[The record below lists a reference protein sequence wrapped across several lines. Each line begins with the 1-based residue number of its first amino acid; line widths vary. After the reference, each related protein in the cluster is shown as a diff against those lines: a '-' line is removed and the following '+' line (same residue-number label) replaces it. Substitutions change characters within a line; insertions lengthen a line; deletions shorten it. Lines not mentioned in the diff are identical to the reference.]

1 MWNCC
6 HKQTINCTHESTG
19 ENCSQIY
26 FLFSYKEK
34 VIIIYTVEKIV
45 EKVLYS
51 NSTNFVEIK
60 YLNRVKKE
68 LKNVK
73 YNIYEPFIG
82 ATKIILY
89 NKMPNIKIYEIVS
102 SNDLRH
108 QDILGTL
115 YSLNISDEMF
125 GDVVIWNNR
134 YFIIILSS
142 IDNYIKSNL
151 TSIKNSKVDLIEKN
165 PYYLKDYKQE
175 YEEYIIIVPSIR
187 VDVIVSKIINS
198 SRSNALEKIKNG
210 DIYLNYELLTK
221 PTYMLKEND
230 IFSIRKY
237 GKYKFLGE
245 INKTKKGSL
254 VIKYLKYV

>member
-1 MWNCC
+1 M
-6 HKQTINCTHESTG
+6 
-19 ENCSQIY
+19 
-26 FLFSYKEK
+26 
-34 VIIIYTVEKIV
+34 IIIYTVEKIV

-73 YNIYEPFIG
+73 YNIYEPFVG

-89 NKMPNIKIYEIVS
+89 NKMPNIKIYEIIS

-151 TSIKNSKVDLIEKN
+151 TSIKNSKVDLIERD

-175 YEEYIIIVPSIR
+175 YEECIIIVPSIR

-245 INKTKKGSL
+245 INRTKKGSL
-254 VIKYLKYV
+254 VVKYLKYV

>member
-1 MWNCC
+1 M
-6 HKQTINCTHESTG
+6 
-19 ENCSQIY
+19 
-26 FLFSYKEK
+26 
-34 VIIIYTVEKIV
+34 IIIYTVEKIV

-73 YNIYEPFIG
+73 YNIYEPFSG

-89 NKMPNIKIYEIVS
+89 NKIPNIKIYEIIS
-102 SNDLRH
+102 NNDLRH

-151 TSIKNSKVDLIEKN
+151 TSIKNSKVDLIEKD

-175 YEEYIIIVPSIR
+175 YEECIIIVPSIR
-187 VDVIVSKIINS
+187 VDAIVSKIINS

>member
-1 MWNCC
+1 M
-6 HKQTINCTHESTG
+6 
-19 ENCSQIY
+19 
-26 FLFSYKEK
+26 
-34 VIIIYTVEKIV
+34 IIIYTVEKIV

-82 ATKIILY
+82 ATKVILY

-151 TSIKNSKVDLIEKN
+151 MSIRNSKVELIERD
-165 PYYLKDYKQE
+165 PYYLRNYKQE
-175 YEEYIIIVPSIR
+175 YEECIIIVPSIR

>member
-1 MWNCC
+1 M
-6 HKQTINCTHESTG
+6 
-19 ENCSQIY
+19 
-26 FLFSYKEK
+26 
-34 VIIIYTVEKIV
+34 IIIYTVEKIV

-73 YNIYEPFIG
+73 YNIYEPFSG

-89 NKMPNIKIYEIVS
+89 NKMPNIKIYEIIS
-102 SNDLRH
+102 NNDLRH

-151 TSIKNSKVDLIEKN
+151 TSIKNSKVDLIERD

-175 YEEYIIIVPSIR
+175 YEECIIIVPSIR

-245 INKTKKGSL
+245 INRTKKGSL

>member
-1 MWNCC
+1 M
-6 HKQTINCTHESTG
+6 
-19 ENCSQIY
+19 
-26 FLFSYKEK
+26 
-34 VIIIYTVEKIV
+34 IIIYTVEKIV

-60 YLNRVKKE
+60 YLNRLKKE
-68 LKNVK
+68 LKNIK
-73 YNIYEPFIG
+73 YNIYEPFSG
-82 ATKIILY
+82 ATKVILY
-89 NKMPNIKIYEIVS
+89 NKMPNIKIYEIIS

-151 TSIKNSKVDLIEKN
+151 ISIRNSKVDLIEKN

-175 YEEYIIIVPSIR
+175 YEECIIIVPSIR

-237 GKYKFLGE
+237 GKYKFNGI
-245 INKTKKGSL
+245 INETKKGNIIVNIS
-254 VIKYLKYV
+254 KYV

>member
-1 MWNCC
+1 M
-6 HKQTINCTHESTG
+6 
-19 ENCSQIY
+19 
-26 FLFSYKEK
+26 
-34 VIIIYTVEKIV
+34 IIIYTVEKIV

-82 ATKIILY
+82 ATKVILY

-151 TSIKNSKVDLIEKN
+151 ASIRNSKVDLIEKD

-175 YEEYIIIVPSIR
+175 YEECIIIVPSIR

-198 SRSNALEKIKNG
+198 SRSSALEKIKNG

-245 INKTKKGSL
+245 INRTKKGSL
-254 VIKYLKYV
+254 VVKYLKYV

>member
-1 MWNCC
+1 M
-6 HKQTINCTHESTG
+6 
-19 ENCSQIY
+19 
-26 FLFSYKEK
+26 
-34 VIIIYTVEKIV
+34 IIIYTVEKIV

-82 ATKIILY
+82 ATKVILY

-151 TSIKNSKVDLIEKN
+151 TSIKNSKVDLIEKD

-175 YEEYIIIVPSIR
+175 YEEFNIIVPSIR
-187 VDVIVSKIINS
+187 VDVVVSKIINS

-237 GKYKFLGE
+237 GKYKFNGI
-245 INKTKKGSL
+245 INETKKGNIIVNIS
-254 VIKYLKYV
+254 KYV

>member
-1 MWNCC
+1 M
-6 HKQTINCTHESTG
+6 
-19 ENCSQIY
+19 
-26 FLFSYKEK
+26 
-34 VIIIYTVEKIV
+34 IIIYTVEKIV

-68 LKNVK
+68 LKNIK
-73 YNIYEPFIG
+73 YNIYEPFNG

-89 NKMPNIKIYEIVS
+89 NKMPNIKIYEIIS

-151 TSIKNSKVDLIEKN
+151 TSIKNSKVDLIEKD
-165 PYYLKDYKQE
+165 PYYLKNYKQE
-175 YEEYIIIVPSIR
+175 YEEFNIIVPSVR

-237 GKYKFLGE
+237 GKYKFNGI
-245 INKTKKGSL
+245 INETKKGNIIVNIS
-254 VIKYLKYV
+254 KYV

>member
-1 MWNCC
+1 M
-6 HKQTINCTHESTG
+6 
-19 ENCSQIY
+19 
-26 FLFSYKEK
+26 
-34 VIIIYTVEKIV
+34 IIIYTVEKIV

-60 YLNRVKKE
+60 YLNRLKKE
-68 LKNVK
+68 LKNIK
-73 YNIYEPFIG
+73 YNIYEPFSG
-82 ATKIILY
+82 ATKVILY
-89 NKMPNIKIYEIVS
+89 NKMPNIKIYEIIS

-151 TSIKNSKVDLIEKN
+151 TSIRNSKVDLIEKD
-165 PYYLKDYKQE
+165 PYYLRDYKQE
-175 YEEYIIIVPSIR
+175 YEECIIIVPSIR

-245 INKTKKGSL
+245 INRTKKGSL

>member
-1 MWNCC
+1 M
-6 HKQTINCTHESTG
+6 
-19 ENCSQIY
+19 
-26 FLFSYKEK
+26 
-34 VIIIYTVEKIV
+34 IIIYTVEKIV

-73 YNIYEPFIG
+73 YNIYEPFVG
-82 ATKIILY
+82 ATKVILY
-89 NKMPNIKIYEIVS
+89 NKMPNIKIYEIIS

-151 TSIKNSKVDLIEKN
+151 TSIRNSKVDLIEKD
-165 PYYLKDYKQE
+165 PYYLRDYKQE
-175 YEEYIIIVPSIR
+175 YEECIIIVPSIR

-245 INKTKKGSL
+245 INRTKKGSL

>member
-1 MWNCC
+1 M
-6 HKQTINCTHESTG
+6 
-19 ENCSQIY
+19 
-26 FLFSYKEK
+26 
-34 VIIIYTVEKIV
+34 IIIYTVEKIV

-73 YNIYEPFIG
+73 YNIYEPFSG

-89 NKMPNIKIYEIVS
+89 NKMPNIKIYEIIS

-151 TSIKNSKVDLIEKN
+151 TSIKNSKVDLIEKDT
-165 PYYLKDYKQE
+165 YYLKDYKQE
-175 YEEYIIIVPSIR
+175 YEEFNIIVPSIR

-198 SRSNALEKIKNG
+198 SRSNAFEKIKNG

-221 PTYMLKEND
+221 PIYMLKEND

-237 GKYKFLGE
+237 GKYKFNGI
-245 INKTKKGSL
+245 INETKKGNIIVNIS
-254 VIKYLKYV
+254 KYV

>member
-1 MWNCC
+1 M
-6 HKQTINCTHESTG
+6 
-19 ENCSQIY
+19 
-26 FLFSYKEK
+26 
-34 VIIIYTVEKIV
+34 IIIYTVEKIV

-89 NKMPNIKIYEIVS
+89 NKMPNIKIYEIIS
-102 SNDLRH
+102 NNDLRH

-151 TSIKNSKVDLIEKN
+151 TSIKNSKVDLIEKD

-175 YEEYIIIVPSIR
+175 YEECIIIVPSIR

-198 SRSNALEKIKNG
+198 SRSNAFEKIKNG

-245 INKTKKGSL
+245 INRTKKESL
-254 VIKYLKYV
+254 VVKYLKYV

>member
-1 MWNCC
+1 M
-6 HKQTINCTHESTG
+6 
-19 ENCSQIY
+19 
-26 FLFSYKEK
+26 
-34 VIIIYTVEKIV
+34 IIIYTVEKIV

-102 SNDLRH
+102 NNDLRH

-151 TSIKNSKVDLIEKN
+151 TSIKNSKVDLIERN

-175 YEEYIIIVPSIR
+175 YEECIIIVPSIR

>member
-1 MWNCC
+1 M
-6 HKQTINCTHESTG
+6 
-19 ENCSQIY
+19 
-26 FLFSYKEK
+26 
-34 VIIIYTVEKIV
+34 IIIYKVEKIV

-60 YLNRVKKE
+60 YLNRLKKE
-68 LKNVK
+68 LKNIK
-73 YNIYEPFIG
+73 YNIYEPFNG

-142 IDNYIKSNL
+142 IDNYIKYNL
-151 TSIKNSKVDLIEKN
+151 ISIRNSKVDLIEKDT
-165 PYYLKDYKQE
+165 YYLKNYKQE
-175 YEEYIIIVPSIR
+175 YEEFNIIVPSIR

-237 GKYKFLGE
+237 GKYKFNGI
-245 INKTKKGSL
+245 INETKKGNIIVNIS
-254 VIKYLKYV
+254 KYV

>member
-1 MWNCC
+1 M
-6 HKQTINCTHESTG
+6 
-19 ENCSQIY
+19 
-26 FLFSYKEK
+26 
-34 VIIIYTVEKIV
+34 IIIYTVEKIV

-151 TSIKNSKVDLIEKN
+151 ITIRNSKVELIEKN
-165 PYYLKDYKQE
+165 PYYLRNYKQE
-175 YEEYIIIVPSIR
+175 YEEFNIIVPSIR

-210 DIYLNYELLTK
+210 DIYLDYELLTK

-237 GKYKFLGE
+237 GKYKFNGI
-245 INKTKKGSL
+245 INETKKGNIIVNIS
-254 VIKYLKYV
+254 KYV

>member
-1 MWNCC
+1 M
-6 HKQTINCTHESTG
+6 
-19 ENCSQIY
+19 
-26 FLFSYKEK
+26 
-34 VIIIYTVEKIV
+34 IIIYTVEKIV

-60 YLNRVKKE
+60 YLNKVKKE
-68 LKNVK
+68 LKNIK
-73 YNIYEPFIG
+73 YNIYEPFVG
-82 ATKIILY
+82 ATKVILY
-89 NKMPNIKIYEIVS
+89 NKMPNVKIYEIVS

-151 TSIKNSKVDLIEKN
+151 ISIRNSKVDLIEKD
-165 PYYLKDYKQE
+165 PYYLKNYKQE
-175 YEEYIIIVPSIR
+175 YEEFNIIVPSIR

-237 GKYKFLGE
+237 GKYKFNGI
-245 INKTKKGSL
+245 INETKKGNII
-254 VIKYLKYV
+254 VNILKYV

>member
-1 MWNCC
+1 M
-6 HKQTINCTHESTG
+6 
-19 ENCSQIY
+19 
-26 FLFSYKEK
+26 
-34 VIIIYTVEKIV
+34 IIIYTVEKIV

-73 YNIYEPFIG
+73 YNIYEPFSG
-82 ATKIILY
+82 ATKVILY

-151 TSIKNSKVDLIEKN
+151 TSIKNSKVDLIERD

-175 YEEYIIIVPSIR
+175 YEECIIIVPSIR

-245 INKTKKGSL
+245 INRTKKGSL

>member
-1 MWNCC
+1 M
-6 HKQTINCTHESTG
+6 
-19 ENCSQIY
+19 
-26 FLFSYKEK
+26 
-34 VIIIYTVEKIV
+34 IIIYTVEKIV

-73 YNIYEPFIG
+73 YNIYEPFVG
-82 ATKIILY
+82 ATKVILY
-89 NKMPNIKIYEIVS
+89 NKMPNIKIYEIIS

-151 TSIKNSKVDLIEKN
+151 TSIKNSKVDLIERD

-175 YEEYIIIVPSIR
+175 YEECIIIVPSIR

-245 INKTKKGSL
+245 INRTKKGSL
-254 VIKYLKYV
+254 VVKYLKYV

>member
-1 MWNCC
+1 M
-6 HKQTINCTHESTG
+6 
-19 ENCSQIY
+19 
-26 FLFSYKEK
+26 
-34 VIIIYTVEKIV
+34 IIIYTVEKIV

-73 YNIYEPFIG
+73 YNIYEPFSG
-82 ATKIILY
+82 ATKVILY
-89 NKMPNIKIYEIVS
+89 NKMPNIKIYEIIS

-151 TSIKNSKVDLIEKN
+151 TSIKNSKVDLIERN

-175 YEEYIIIVPSIR
+175 YEECIIIVPSIR

-237 GKYKFLGE
+237 GKYKFNGI
-245 INKTKKGSL
+245 INETKKGNIIVNIS
-254 VIKYLKYV
+254 KYV

>member
-1 MWNCC
+1 M
-6 HKQTINCTHESTG
+6 
-19 ENCSQIY
+19 
-26 FLFSYKEK
+26 
-34 VIIIYTVEKIV
+34 IIIYTVEKIV

-73 YNIYEPFIG
+73 YNIYEPFSG

-89 NKMPNIKIYEIVS
+89 NKMPNIKIYEIIS
-102 SNDLRH
+102 NNDLRH

-151 TSIKNSKVDLIEKN
+151 TSIKNSKVDLIEKD

-175 YEEYIIIVPSIR
+175 YEECIIIVPSIR

-210 DIYLNYELLTK
+210 DIYLNYELSTK

-245 INKTKKGSL
+245 INRTKKGSL
-254 VIKYLKYV
+254 VVKYLKYV

>member
-1 MWNCC
+1 M
-6 HKQTINCTHESTG
+6 
-19 ENCSQIY
+19 
-26 FLFSYKEK
+26 
-34 VIIIYTVEKIV
+34 IIIYTVEKIV

-68 LKNVK
+68 LKNIK
-73 YNIYEPFIG
+73 YNIYEPFVG
-82 ATKIILY
+82 ATKVILY
-89 NKMPNIKIYEIVS
+89 NKMPNVKIYEIVS

-151 TSIKNSKVDLIEKN
+151 ASIRNSKVDLIERD

-175 YEEYIIIVPSIR
+175 YEECIIIVPSIR

-237 GKYKFLGE
+237 GKYKVLGE
-245 INKTKKGSL
+245 INRTKKGSL

>member
-1 MWNCC
+1 MPFFD
-6 HKQTINCTHESTG
+6 I
-19 ENCSQIY
+19 II
-26 FLFSYKEK
+26 LVR

-51 NSTNFVEIK
+51 NSTSFVEIK

-82 ATKIILY
+82 ATKVILY
-89 NKMPNIKIYEIVS
+89 NKMPNIKIYEIIS

-125 GDVVIWNNR
+125 GDVVILNNR

-151 TSIKNSKVDLIEKN
+151 ISIRNSKVDLIEKD

-175 YEEYIIIVPSIR
+175 YEEFNIIVPSIR

-237 GKYKFLGE
+237 GKYKFNGI
-245 INKTKKGSL
+245 INETKKGNIIVNIS
-254 VIKYLKYV
+254 KYV

>member
-1 MWNCC
+1 M
-6 HKQTINCTHESTG
+6 
-19 ENCSQIY
+19 
-26 FLFSYKEK
+26 
-34 VIIIYTVEKIV
+34 IIIYTVEKIV

-82 ATKIILY
+82 ATKVILY

-175 YEEYIIIVPSIR
+175 YEEFNIIVPSIR

-245 INKTKKGSL
+245 MNKTKKGSL

>member
-1 MWNCC
+1 M
-6 HKQTINCTHESTG
+6 
-19 ENCSQIY
+19 
-26 FLFSYKEK
+26 
-34 VIIIYTVEKIV
+34 IIIYTVEKIV

-89 NKMPNIKIYEIVS
+89 NKMPNIKIYEIIS
-102 SNDLRH
+102 NNDLRH

-151 TSIKNSKVDLIEKN
+151 TSIKNSKVDLIEKD

-175 YEEYIIIVPSIR
+175 YEECVIIVPSIR

-198 SRSNALEKIKNG
+198 SRSNAFEKIKNG

-245 INKTKKGSL
+245 INRTKKESL
-254 VIKYLKYV
+254 VVKYLKYV

>member
-1 MWNCC
+1 M
-6 HKQTINCTHESTG
+6 
-19 ENCSQIY
+19 
-26 FLFSYKEK
+26 
-34 VIIIYTVEKIV
+34 IIIYTVEKIV

-51 NSTNFVEIK
+51 NNTNFVEIK

-68 LKNVK
+68 LKNIK

-89 NKMPNIKIYEIVS
+89 NKMPNIKIYEIIS

-151 TSIKNSKVDLIEKN
+151 TSIRNSKVELIEKD

-175 YEEYIIIVPSIR
+175 YEECIIIVPSIR

-230 IFSIRKY
+230 IFSIKKY

-245 INKTKKGSL
+245 INRTKKGSL

>member
-1 MWNCC
+1 M
-6 HKQTINCTHESTG
+6 
-19 ENCSQIY
+19 
-26 FLFSYKEK
+26 L
-34 VIIIYTVEKIV
+34 IIYTVEKIV

-73 YNIYEPFIG
+73 YNIYEPFVG

-89 NKMPNIKIYEIVS
+89 NKMPNIKIYEIIS

-151 TSIKNSKVDLIEKN
+151 TSIKNSKVDLIERD

-175 YEEYIIIVPSIR
+175 YEECIIIVPSIR

-245 INKTKKGSL
+245 INRTKKGSL
-254 VIKYLKYV
+254 VVKYLKYV

>member
-1 MWNCC
+1 M
-6 HKQTINCTHESTG
+6 
-19 ENCSQIY
+19 
-26 FLFSYKEK
+26 
-34 VIIIYTVEKIV
+34 IIIYTLEKIV
-45 EKVLYS
+45 EKLLYS

-73 YNIYEPFIG
+73 YNIYEPFSG

-89 NKMPNIKIYEIVS
+89 NKMPNIKIYEIIS
-102 SNDLRH
+102 NNDLRH

-151 TSIKNSKVDLIEKN
+151 TSIKNSKVDLIEKD

-175 YEEYIIIVPSIR
+175 YEECIIIVPSIR

-245 INKTKKGSL
+245 INRTKKGSL
-254 VIKYLKYV
+254 VVKYLKYV

>member
-1 MWNCC
+1 M
-6 HKQTINCTHESTG
+6 
-19 ENCSQIY
+19 
-26 FLFSYKEK
+26 
-34 VIIIYTVEKIV
+34 IIIYTVEKIV

-73 YNIYEPFIG
+73 YNIYEPFSG

-89 NKMPNIKIYEIVS
+89 NKMPNIKIYEIIS
-102 SNDLRH
+102 NNDLRH

-151 TSIKNSKVDLIEKN
+151 TSIKNSKVDLIEKD

-175 YEEYIIIVPSIR
+175 YEECIIIVPSIR

-245 INKTKKGSL
+245 INRTKKGSL
-254 VIKYLKYV
+254 VVKYLKYV

>member
-1 MWNCC
+1 M
-6 HKQTINCTHESTG
+6 
-19 ENCSQIY
+19 
-26 FLFSYKEK
+26 
-34 VIIIYTVEKIV
+34 IIIYTVEKIV

-82 ATKIILY
+82 ATKVILY

-151 TSIKNSKVDLIEKN
+151 TSIKNSKVDLIEKD

-198 SRSNALEKIKNG
+198 SRSNALEKIKND

-245 INKTKKGSL
+245 INRTKKGSL
-254 VIKYLKYV
+254 VVKYLKYV

>member
-1 MWNCC
+1 M
-6 HKQTINCTHESTG
+6 
-19 ENCSQIY
+19 
-26 FLFSYKEK
+26 
-34 VIIIYTVEKIV
+34 IIIYTVEKIV

-73 YNIYEPFIG
+73 YNIYELFSG

-89 NKMPNIKIYEIVS
+89 NKMPNIKIYEIIS
-102 SNDLRH
+102 NNDLRH

-175 YEEYIIIVPSIR
+175 YEEFNIIVPSIR

>member
-1 MWNCC
+1 M
-6 HKQTINCTHESTG
+6 
-19 ENCSQIY
+19 
-26 FLFSYKEK
+26 
-34 VIIIYTVEKIV
+34 IIIYTVEKIV

-68 LKNVK
+68 LKNIK

-151 TSIKNSKVDLIEKN
+151 TSIRNSKVELIEKD

-175 YEEYIIIVPSIR
+175 YEECIIIVPSIR

-237 GKYKFLGE
+237 GKYKFNGI
-245 INKTKKGSL
+245 INETKKGNIIVNIS
-254 VIKYLKYV
+254 KYV

>member
-1 MWNCC
+1 M
-6 HKQTINCTHESTG
+6 
-19 ENCSQIY
+19 
-26 FLFSYKEK
+26 
-34 VIIIYTVEKIV
+34 IIIYTVEKIV

-89 NKMPNIKIYEIVS
+89 NKMPNIKIYEIIS
-102 SNDLRH
+102 NNDLRH

-151 TSIKNSKVDLIEKN
+151 TSIKNSKVDLIEKD

-175 YEEYIIIVPSIR
+175 YEECIIIVPSIR

-210 DIYLNYELLTK
+210 VIYLNYELLTK

-237 GKYKFLGE
+237 GKYKFNGI
-245 INKTKKGSL
+245 INETKKGNIIVNIS
-254 VIKYLKYV
+254 KYV

>member
-1 MWNCC
+1 M
-6 HKQTINCTHESTG
+6 
-19 ENCSQIY
+19 
-26 FLFSYKEK
+26 
-34 VIIIYTVEKIV
+34 IIIYTVEKIV

-73 YNIYEPFIG
+73 YNIYEPFSG
-82 ATKIILY
+82 ATKVILY

-125 GDVVIWNNR
+125 GDVVIWNKR

-151 TSIKNSKVDLIEKN
+151 TSIRNSKVELIEKD

-175 YEEYIIIVPSIR
+175 YEECIIIVPSIR

-237 GKYKFLGE
+237 GKYKFNGI
-245 INKTKKGSL
+245 INETKKGNIIVNIS
-254 VIKYLKYV
+254 KYV

>member
-1 MWNCC
+1 M
-6 HKQTINCTHESTG
+6 
-19 ENCSQIY
+19 
-26 FLFSYKEK
+26 
-34 VIIIYTVEKIV
+34 IIIYTVEKIV

-151 TSIKNSKVDLIEKN
+151 MSIRNSKVELIEKD

-175 YEEYIIIVPSIR
+175 YEEYIIIVPSTR

>member
-1 MWNCC
+1 M
-6 HKQTINCTHESTG
+6 
-19 ENCSQIY
+19 
-26 FLFSYKEK
+26 
-34 VIIIYTVEKIV
+34 IIIYTVEKIV

-73 YNIYEPFIG
+73 YNIYEPFSG

-89 NKMPNIKIYEIVS
+89 NKMPNIKIYEIIS
-102 SNDLRH
+102 NNDLRH

-151 TSIKNSKVDLIEKN
+151 MSIRNSKVDLIERD
-165 PYYLKDYKQE
+165 PYYLRNYKQE
-175 YEEYIIIVPSIR
+175 YEECFIIVPSIR

>member
-1 MWNCC
+1 M
-6 HKQTINCTHESTG
+6 
-19 ENCSQIY
+19 
-26 FLFSYKEK
+26 
-34 VIIIYTVEKIV
+34 IIIYTVEKIV

-115 YSLNISDEMF
+115 YSFNISDEMF

-175 YEEYIIIVPSIR
+175 YEECIIIVPSIR

-245 INKTKKGSL
+245 INRTKKGSL

>member
-1 MWNCC
+1 MPFFD
-6 HKQTINCTHESTG
+6 I
-19 ENCSQIY
+19 II
-26 FLFSYKEK
+26 LVR

-73 YNIYEPFIG
+73 YNMYEPFIG
-82 ATKIILY
+82 ATKVILY
-89 NKMPNIKIYEIVS
+89 NKMPNIKIYEIIS

-151 TSIKNSKVDLIEKN
+151 ISIRNSKVDLIEKD

-175 YEEYIIIVPSIR
+175 YEEFNIIVPSIR

-237 GKYKFLGE
+237 GKYKFNGI
-245 INKTKKGSL
+245 INETKKGNIIVNIS
-254 VIKYLKYV
+254 KYV

>member
-1 MWNCC
+1 M
-6 HKQTINCTHESTG
+6 
-19 ENCSQIY
+19 
-26 FLFSYKEK
+26 
-34 VIIIYTVEKIV
+34 IIIYTVEKIV

-82 ATKIILY
+82 ATKVILY

-151 TSIKNSKVDLIEKN
+151 MSIRNSKVDLIERD
-165 PYYLKDYKQE
+165 PYYLRNYKQE
-175 YEEYIIIVPSIR
+175 YEECFIIVPSIR

>member
-1 MWNCC
+1 M
-6 HKQTINCTHESTG
+6 
-19 ENCSQIY
+19 
-26 FLFSYKEK
+26 
-34 VIIIYTVEKIV
+34 IIIYTVEKIV

-73 YNIYEPFIG
+73 YNIYEPFIS
-82 ATKIILY
+82 ATKVILY

-115 YSLNISDEMF
+115 YSLNISDEIF

-151 TSIKNSKVDLIEKN
+151 TSIKNSKVDLIEKD
-165 PYYLKDYKQE
+165 PYYLRDYKQE
-175 YEEYIIIVPSIR
+175 YEECIIIVPSIR

-245 INKTKKGSL
+245 INRTKKGSL